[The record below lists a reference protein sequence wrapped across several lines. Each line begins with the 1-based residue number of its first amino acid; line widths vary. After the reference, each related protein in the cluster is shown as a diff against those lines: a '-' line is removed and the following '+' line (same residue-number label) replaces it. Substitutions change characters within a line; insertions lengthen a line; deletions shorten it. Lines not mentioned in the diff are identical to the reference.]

1 MIFTDGDPGPEI
13 RRKLNEMVSTWE
25 DALISAVG
33 PQGWSPSLAV
43 VADGARSVLQVIDW
57 VGGEGSKPTITGYI
71 GATGIVATAALAVD
85 IRGSVGATGPGN
97 TLAIGTVTSAASPS
111 ATITGASPSQ
121 TLNLGLPKGDKGD
134 TGNTGPANTLTIGTV
149 TTGAASATI
158 TGTAPAQVLNL
169 VVPQG
174 IQGLQGIQ
182 GPKGDTGNTGI
193 QGIQGPKG
201 DTGLQGIQGPKGDT
215 GLQGIQGPKGDTGS
229 QGVQGLAGLHG
240 WTPQF
245 AVVTDGAR
253 RVQQVVD
260 WFGGTGSKPATG
272 EYVGA
277 TGLVADIAQAVDI
290 RGPAGAGTGSVN
302 PSGTIAA
309 DDLAA
314 FADASGQVIKA
325 LKAADLPVSTAAQT
339 ALDGKVDKSAGKQL
353 STEDYTS
360 AEKTK
365 LSGIATG
372 ATANATD
379 AQLRDRATH
388 TGAQA
393 ISTVT
398 GLQAAL
404 DGKQPLDADLTAI
417 AALAGTSG
425 LLKKTAAD
433 TWTLDTAAYTTNTG
447 TVTSVGVS
455 VPTGLSVTGS
465 PVTASGSIAI
475 SYSAGYSIPTTAK
488 QTNWD
493 AAYGWGNHAS
503 AGYSTLALGTA
514 AGAALAAS
522 GAAGSATTAAKSDH
536 VHPFPTATNVGAVAA
551 SGGAASGLT
560 LNDGYTEEVFA
571 VTGTAPALSP
581 TNGSI
586 QTWVLS
592 GNSTPTAGTW
602 ASGQSMTLMVD
613 DGNASTIN
621 WASISITWKTGGG
634 TAPTLLTTGY
644 TVIELT
650 KVGSTIYGWLAGDA

>member
-1 MIFTDGDPGPEI
+1 MGNRFYDGQPGPEI
-13 RRKLNEMVSTWE
+13 RRSLNELEAVFD
-25 DALISAVG
+25 DAIANARG
-33 PQGWSPSLAV
+33 QQGWAPV
-43 VADGARSVLQVIDW
+43 VSVVTDGARKVLQITDW
-57 VGGEGSKPTITGYI
+57 TGGGGSKPAATGFI

-85 IRGSVGATGPGN
+85 IRGSIGAAGPGN

-121 TLNLGLPKGDKGD
+121 TLNLVLPKGDKGD

-174 IQGLQGIQ
+174 IQGIQGIQ
-182 GPKGDTGNTGI
+182 GLKGDTGDTGI

-201 DTGLQGIQGPKGDT
+201 DTGLQGIQGPKGDTGDT

-240 WTPQF
+240 WTPKF

-277 TGLVADIAQAVDI
+277 TGLVATIAQAVDI
-290 RGPAGAGTGSVN
+290 RGTSGAGTGNVN
-302 PSGTIAA
+302 PTGTIAA
-309 DDLAA
+309 NDLAA
-314 FADASGQVIKA
+314 FADSTGNVIQA
-325 LKAADLPVSTAAQT
+325 LKAADLPVSTATQT
-339 ALDGKVDKSAGKQL
+339 
-353 STEDYTS
+353 
-360 AEKTK
+360 
-365 LSGIATG
+365 
-372 ATANATD
+372 
-379 AQLRDRATH
+379 
-388 TGAQA
+388 
-393 ISTVT
+393 
-398 GLQAAL
+398 AL

-433 TWTLDTAAYTTNTG
+433 TWTLDT
-447 TVTSVGVS
+447 
-455 VPTGLSVTGS
+455 
-465 PVTASGSIAI
+465 TA
-475 SYSAGYSIPTTAK
+475 
-488 QTNWD
+488 
-493 AAYGWGNHAS
+493 
-503 AGYSTLALGTA
+503 YSTLTLGST

-522 GAAGSATTAAKSDH
+522 GSAGSDTTAAKSDH
-536 VHPFPTATNVGAVAA
+536 VHPFPTAADVGAVAA
-551 SGGAASGLT
+551 SGGTASGLT
-560 LNDGYTEEVFA
+560 LNDGYTEEVFG

-586 QTWVLS
+586 QTWTLT
-592 GNSTPTAGTW
+592 GNSTPTVDTW
-602 ASGQSMTLMVD
+602 NSGQSMTLMVD
-613 DGNASTIN
+613 DGSASTID
-621 WASISITWKTGGG
+621 WASMSITWKTGGG